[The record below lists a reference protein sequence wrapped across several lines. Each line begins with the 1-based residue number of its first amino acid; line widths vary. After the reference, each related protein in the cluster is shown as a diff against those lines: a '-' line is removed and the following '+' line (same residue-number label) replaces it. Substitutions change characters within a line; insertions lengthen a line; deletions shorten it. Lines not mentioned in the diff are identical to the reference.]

1 MTETQ
6 QGDVFALL
14 ADPATHDGA
23 KVTRFDTHAASVFL
37 AGDRAYKVKRAVRFP
52 FLDYSTLEKRKAAC
66 TAELKVNRRFAPEL
80 YHRVV
85 PISRDGGA
93 LRLDGAGEPVEW
105 AVEMTRFDEAQTLDH
120 VAGRGGLAG
129 RLPEKLARMVAAMH
143 RKAEPVDPAPWLA
156 ALDDYIK
163 QNTEGFRRHKTIF
176 PHEQIDELDR
186 SSRAALGRL
195 RPLLIERGRL
205 GLIRQ
210 GHGDL
215 HLGNIALVDDEP
227 VAFDAIEFDPVI
239 ASGDVLYD
247 LAFMLMDLVERDLTA
262 AVEPA
267 GLDLEPLD
275 AVGSPQRDLA
285 GPLAVVESED
295 DAVGRDLAQR
305 PVRRGLGVEADHLEV
320 GARAVG
326 QAVVLEDDRP
336 VRVGARPQQPPGRV
350 HAGRLA
356 EEVDRHRDGVH
367 AEVHEASAAE
377 RGVEGGRQLARAEAV
392 HARGVLLL
400 DQEGPV
406 RAGLAGAEPGEGLA
420 DRRGPRLEGGQ
431 PALHEEAVGAAGG
444 GHHGLGLLGAQRE
457 GLLDENVEPGLERRD
472 RLLSVERVGRAD
484 VDDVEGRRA
493 VRTTGGEHLGQGGV
507 GGADAVLGGEGR
519 GPLRVRGGDRDDLDL
534 RQHGGRLHEPPG
546 DEAGPD
552 DPEADAGLLGGCA
565 VDGSAV
571 GATLGLTLLLV
582 MG

>member
-6 QGDVFALL
+6 QDDVFALL

-262 AVEPA
+262 AANTVLNGYFEASRRIEDCDGLAALPLFLSLRA
-267 GLDLEPLD
+267 AIRAMVTAAKLERAADDKRDAVARAAAKYFKLALDLLAPASPKILATGGLSGTGKSVLAKGLAPFVAPLPGALVLRSDVERKALFGKDETERLPSEAYRAEVSERVYAVLYDKARRIARAGHSVIAD
-275 AVGSPQRDLA
+275 AVFAREHEREAIEAVAREAGVAFQGFYLNADLETRVKRVGGR
-285 GPLAVVESED
+285 GPDASDADAAVARRQEEFALGDVEWTIVDASGTPAETLA
-295 DAVGRDLAQR
+295 
-305 PVRRGLGVEADHLEV
+305 
-320 GARAVG
+320 GARA
-326 QAVVLEDDRP
+326 
-336 VRVGARPQQPPGRV
+336 
-350 HAGRLA
+350 
-356 EEVDRHRDGVH
+356 
-367 AEVHEASAAE
+367 
-377 RGVEGGRQLARAEAV
+377 
-392 HARGVLLL
+392 
-400 DQEGPV
+400 
-406 RAGLAGAEPGEGLA
+406 
-420 DRRGPRLEGGQ
+420 
-431 PALHEEAVGAAGG
+431 
-444 GHHGLGLLGAQRE
+444 
-457 GLLDENVEPGLERRD
+457 
-472 RLLSVERVGRAD
+472 
-484 VDDVEGRRA
+484 
-493 VRTTGGEHLGQGGV
+493 
-507 GGADAVLGGEGR
+507 
-519 GPLRVRGGDRDDLDL
+519 
-534 RQHGGRLHEPPG
+534 
-546 DEAGPD
+546 
-552 DPEADAGLLGGCA
+552 
-565 VDGSAV
+565 
-571 GATLGLTLLLV
+571 TLK
-582 MG
+582 